1 MAEKDSEN
9 PAPKTMARLPALIS
23 ERLTALNVTDAGST
37 QAPCVPCINPNG
49 TYCGECDRCKR
60 GLFNTSSGR
69 RGNVVASTAADS
81 AKSSLQ
87 PGLFARRLRPR
98 KDLDDQDIE
107 QIRRIIERDGFQV
120 N

>member
-9 PAPKTMARLPALIS
+9 PAPKTMARSPTLIS
-23 ERLTALNVTDAGST
+23 ERLTALNAMDAGST

-69 RGNVVASTAADS
+69 RCNICCRINAAWPPWS
-81 AKSSLQ
+81 PSSSREPSEATQ
-87 PGLFARRLRPR
+87 T
-98 KDLDDQDIE
+98 
-107 QIRRIIERDGFQV
+107 
-120 N
+120 